1 MLSTPA
7 PAPSDGA
14 RPNGSSTTPS
24 ATAIS
29 SATGAA
35 STVSPAGAAASVS
48 TLGTISSSSSSS
60 TSSHAKRQPRGPRK
74 QRILWDSDNATPDG
88 KTSIGVLLEW
98 LTAPGNYARWCDGK
112 GQAGETRE
120 KLCSEIN
127 AALRSHG
134 ILHRENANIRTQISE
149 LERAFD
155 AAVLWLVEQGFGG
168 RLPPAG
174 DDAAAAA
181 ACSATPS
188 SSPGGTSSDSKT
200 PRSVAEA
207 HVQRLCR
214 YFHVLYPV
222 MSQMTSQPRTRRP
235 YSRLSLGERRP
246 SAAAAVDGGDDSG
259 NETTSEHGS
268 ATNGSAATTA
278 TATPMVV
285 LSRKRRAPMTS
296 TTTAATTT
304 ATATASNA
312 ATPSFAQFEQ
322 AQRLFLEAAREE
334 RESKRLQLDEERNR
348 LECEKLR
355 YEVEAK
361 RLELVVQRALARKRL
376 LDAGLSTNEVDAILK
391 QQQQEE
397 EEQAKKKKEE
407 EETRAQSPEANDD
420 DAEENVEA
428 TATSTET
435 LQADEQNGGRGTEA
449 MRETE
454 LNEIL

>member
-1 MLSTPA
+1 MLPATMTPSS
-7 PAPSDGA
+7 PTDGA
-14 RPNGSSTTPS
+14 RNGSS
-24 ATAIS
+24 AI
-29 SATGAA
+29 
-35 STVSPAGAAASVS
+35 
-48 TLGTISSSSSSS
+48 
-60 TSSHAKRQPRGPRK
+60 AKRAARGPRK

-98 LTAPGNYARWCDGK
+98 LTTPGNYARWCDGK

-155 AAVLWLVEQGFGG
+155 AAVMWLVDQGFGG
-168 RLPPAG
+168 RLPPATE
-174 DDAAAAA
+174 DASTAAAAGA
-181 ACSATPS
+181 VAGAGAGDGDNGGHATAN
-188 SSPGGTSSDSKT
+188 KT
-200 PRSVAEA
+200 PRGVAEA

-246 SAAAAVDGGDDSG
+246 SASTADDGDGSG
-259 NETTSEHGS
+259 NETTSEHGG
-268 ATNGSAATTA
+268 ATGATA
-278 TATPMVV
+278 TATTNATTAATAAGVV
-285 LSRKRRAPMTS
+285 SRKRRTPTS
-296 TTTAATTT
+296 ETMP
-304 ATATASNA
+304 
-312 ATPSFAQFEQ
+312 PSFAQFEQ

-334 RESKRLQLDEERNR
+334 REAKRLRLDEERNK

-376 LDAGLSTNEVDAILK
+376 LDAGLSADEVDAILLE
-391 QQQQEE
+391 QQQE
-397 EEQAKKKKEE
+397 QSS
-407 EETRAQSPEANDD
+407 ETA
-420 DAEENVEA
+420 
-428 TATSTET
+428 
-435 LQADEQNGGRGTEA
+435 ADEPSTTTQED
-449 MRETE
+449 ETE
-454 LNEIL
+454 LADVPAPAPSAEQDREQEESNWADASASS